1 MLEYQVTID
10 DSLDARIR
18 HVLSRLRDER
28 GLGSRTLLA
37 REAAALIKQ
46 LDALRIKAAR
56 DHSEG

>member
-1 MLEYQVTID
+1 MD
-10 DSLDARIR
+10 DSLDAKIR
-18 HVLSRLRDER
+18 HVISRLRDER